1 MTVIKIIA
9 KRTAHHF
16 VLTIGFLALTICHL
30 LALIIWPLGQLVG
43 RSIHELES
51 STRQLQRPRAAKGRW
66 R

>member
-16 VLTIGFLALTICHL
+16 VLTIGFLTLTICHI

-51 STRQLQRPRAAKGRW
+51 STKRLQRPYATKGLW